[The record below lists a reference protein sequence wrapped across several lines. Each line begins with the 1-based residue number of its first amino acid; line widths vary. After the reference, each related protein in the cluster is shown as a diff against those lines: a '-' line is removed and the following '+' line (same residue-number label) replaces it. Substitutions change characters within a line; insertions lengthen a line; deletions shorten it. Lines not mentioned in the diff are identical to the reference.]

1 MLTPQQTA
9 KFKELLLQ
17 QKQELEETLSNR
29 EEYERASER
38 EASGELSLYDNHPG
52 DMATELFEREKD
64 LGLMEFWHKQLNDVN
79 HALEKIENG
88 QYGICEVSGEE
99 IPLERLEA
107 IPTATTCIEHTHN
120 KLMMGARPIE
130 EELLDPPF
138 GKYDMDSAVGYDAED
153 SWQDAAWYG
162 SSMTPSDLE
171 RRDTKDFDHMY
182 DEGDEP
188 RGYVEEFENFIGTD
202 MYGKNPQVYATQSH
216 EEYED
221 MLDYYE
227 AQTFA
232 GELGPDEYSPRP

>member
-1 MLTPQQTA
+1 MLTPQQSEQ
-9 KFKELLLQ
+9 FKSILLQ
-17 QKQELEETLSNR
+17 QKKELEQTIQNR
-29 EEYERASER
+29 EEYERASE
-38 EASGELSLYDNHPG
+38 SDSVGELSLYDNHPG
-52 DMATELFEREKD
+52 DMGTEQYEREKD
-64 LGLMEFWHKQLNDVN
+64 LGLMEFWHKQLDDVN
-79 HALEKIENG
+79 HALERIESG

-107 IPTATTCIEHTHN
+107 IPTATTCIEYTHN
-120 KLMMGARPIE
+120 KLIMGARPIE

-153 SWQDAAWYG
+153 AWQDAAWYG
-162 SSMTPSDLE
+162 SSLTPSDLE
-171 RRDTKDFDHMY
+171 RRDAKEFNHMY

-202 MYGKNPQVYATQSH
+202 MYGKNPQVYATQAH

-227 AQTFA
+227 TLTFQ
-232 GELGPDEYSPRP
+232 GELNPDEYNPRP